1 MSSPTSFFKEKR
13 AWSNIKDEVLKSY
26 LQPYLAKVSRTK
38 RPIII
43 ADCFAGKGC
52 FESGEPG
59 SPLIIV
65 DAITHQ
71 RLDPATQSIKAVFIE
86 KKYFKDLKANLP
98 HHQWCILLEGDYE
111 EKMDYFV
118 KNYSARNQNLLLYVD
133 PYGIKSIFFSHF
145 AMIRK
150 KDFKSVEL
158 LLNLNS
164 FGFLREACRLLKYPV
179 LEADSPGEY
188 ERDINTPERLNEI
201 AGGTYWKDIIDRYN
215 ACKIKMPEAEE
226 LFVTQYCERLK
237 EVFRFVV
244 NIPIKAKISHIPKYR
259 IVFGTDHED
268 ALLLMVDNMNKRWGK
283 FREEARN
290 NQFALFEIDFPNPS
304 YQGACRDIEN
314 EIVSLIETEIELKD
328 LLVKLAEKF
337 GINFSTTDF
346 KDCLKSMVGNQI
358 DVSRTPALTPAT
370 GKPSTNWDHNK
381 KDQSIKILRRP
392 QWQPPLL

>member
-1 MSSPTSFFKEKR
+1 M
-13 AWSNIKDEVLKSY
+13 
-26 LQPYLAKVSRTK
+26 
-38 RPIII
+38 
-43 ADCFAGKGC
+43 
-52 FESGEPG
+52 
-59 SPLIIV
+59 
-65 DAITHQ
+65 
-71 RLDPATQSIKAVFIE
+71 
-86 KKYFKDLKANLP
+86 
-98 HHQWCILLEGDYE
+98 
-111 EKMDYFV
+111 
-118 KNYSARNQNLLLYVD
+118 KNYSARNQILLLYVD

-179 LEADSPGEY
+179 LETDSPGEY

-226 LFVTQYCERLK
+226 LFVIQYCEQLK
-237 EVFRFVV
+237 KVFRFVV

-259 IVFGTDHED
+259 IIFGSDHED
-268 ALLLMVDNMNKRWGK
+268 ALLLMVDNMNKRWAD

-304 YQGACRDIEN
+304 NQGACRDIEI
-314 EIVSLIETEIELKD
+314 EIVSLIETGIELKE

-337 GINFSTTDF
+337 GINFSISDY
-346 KDCLKSMVGNQI
+346 KNCLKSMVGNQI
-358 DVSRTPALTPAT
+358 DVIRTPHLTPTT
-370 GKPSTNWDHNK
+370 GKPSTSWDHM
-381 KDQSIKILRRP
+381 KDLSIKISRRP